1 MKKLLTMTMIAATA
15 LIVAC
20 NQKNETTPMEIG
32 LGTNVVKI
40 EGSRAN
46 HVKADTASLMIAR
59 DSVAN
64 EETDTVFDIH
74 TSLTLILD
82 TTFQADKMEEV
93 LSLLIQDSKGSA
105 LATLSPTADALPD
118 SLIAFLNKNPGESIT
133 ISFAGK
139 INRSTFLRLSSAKNV
154 ILRGFSFQ
162 ELDPESMADPKIT
175 QKLNSIE
182 EGIKWCNEYLDECLK
197 EKAWP
202 GNRFCVETM
211 EEIEDVVSMQK
222 IMSPKQ
228 LERFNSLRKY
238 FDKMY
243 DRIDVVKAEAT
254 E

>member
-46 HVKADTASLMIAR
+46 YVKADTASLMIAR

-82 TTFQADKMEEV
+82 STFQADKMEEV

-105 LATLSPTADALPD
+105 VATLSPTADTLPD
-118 SLIAFLNKNPGESIT
+118 SLIAFLKKNPGESIT
-133 ISFAGK
+133 INFAGK
-139 INRSTFLRLSSAKNV
+139 INRSSFFKLPSASSI
-154 ILRGFSFQ
+154 ILKGFSFH
-162 ELDPESMADPKIT
+162 ELDPESLADPKIT
-175 QKLNSIE
+175 KLLEKYQYWVEYIRKGKYE
-182 EGIKWCNEYLDECLK
+182 YGEGILPQMYVHEGLPEAYSLYKKL
-197 EKAWP
+197 
-202 GNRFCVETM
+202 
-211 EEIEDVVSMQK
+211 VVQK
-222 IMSPKQ
+222 VNMTPKQ
-228 LERFNSLRKY
+228 NSRFATLLKTHKS
-238 FDKMY
+238 
-243 DRIDVVKAEAT
+243 IDFPE
-254 E
+254 